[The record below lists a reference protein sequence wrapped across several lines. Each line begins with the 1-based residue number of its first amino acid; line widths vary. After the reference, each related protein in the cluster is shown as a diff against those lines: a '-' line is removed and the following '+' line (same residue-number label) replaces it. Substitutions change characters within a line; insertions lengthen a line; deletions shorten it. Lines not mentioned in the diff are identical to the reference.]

1 MSELSAYDHNSLTKN
16 RKVKPGKGRDFIGI
30 GIKTPLVSEV

>member
-16 RKVKPGKGRDFIGI
+16 CKVKPGKGRDFIRI
-30 GIKTPLVSEV
+30 GIKTPPISEV